1 MLWARPCSRAEER
14 PRVSKPGPCPLPHS
28 GYKPADHSTF
38 SVLDGIGAWASCR
51 EGSST
56 AGWEGW
62 GRLPQSKE
70 FVLGPGFKPHP
81 EV

>member
-1 MLWARPCSRAEER
+1 M
-14 PRVSKPGPCPLPHS
+14 SKPGPCPLPHS
-28 GYKPADHSTF
+28 GCKPVDHSTF
-38 SVLDGIGAWASCR
+38 SVLGGMGAWASCR
-51 EGSST
+51 EGGST